1 MSLLGFACIK
11 SGSAL
16 VSPDRQ
22 MSSREKKAVYPV
34 ILLRLFDPEGL
45 GAATGLGVT
54 FQWVRNLGLTCPAS
68 PAGGR
73 APSAPIL
80 LRKG

>member
-22 MSSREKKAVYPV
+22 MFRIEKKVVFPF
-34 ILLRLFDPEGL
+34 IRWGLFDP
-45 GAATGLGVT
+45 
-54 FQWVRNLGLTCPAS
+54 
-68 PAGGR
+68 
-73 APSAPIL
+73 
-80 LRKG
+80 